1 MVLQSIPH
9 IPRRPKPALIPP
21 VEEAPI
27 ANGTSVTGKRK
38 REGEDGDGD
47 ETMTNGHVAKKVAG
61 ESSNGDG
68 NDLIVLDD
76 DDGAILI
83 DD

>member
-1 MVLQSIPH
+1 
-9 IPRRPKPALIPP
+9 
-21 VEEAPI
+21 
-27 ANGTSVTGKRK
+27 
-38 REGEDGDGD
+38 
-47 ETMTNGHVAKKVAG
+47 MTNGHIAKKVAG

-68 NDLIVLDD
+68 KDLIVLDD